1 MKEVAKH
8 HRILNIRN
16 TWGKDE
22 EWLSIDCG
30 FIESGVSYAN
40 ENGCKR
46 IVFRPPDDKNKANKI
61 SIDILE
67 RFVNL
72 EGIFWK
78 IPIPKGTDLTAIMA
92 HENLKFLHIDQPNLA
107 IDLASF
113 PVLEYFLFC
122 FSEAITGFDR
132 ASKFLRHV
140 QVSRLSTDLKFLGAV
155 KNLIKLDIVRSSI
168 ESLSGIEKI
177 TKLEE
182 LSLLL
187 CRKLNDISHAKA
199 LKKLHT
205 LSSEGCSRLSDYSAV
220 QDFNALRTLWLKTSK
235 IESCSF
241 ISNMKSIEFASI
253 NAVILDND
261 LSSLLESKTLEE
273 VWFSPN
279 KKSYLPKL
287 SPDEINAILAS
298 RNN

>member
-1 MKEVAKH
+1 MKEVAKY
-8 HRILNIRN
+8 HRILDMRNI
-16 TWGKDE
+16 WGKDE
-22 EWLSIDCG
+22 EWLYMDCG

-40 ENGCKR
+40 EKGCKR
-46 IVFRPPDDKNKANKI
+46 IAFQPPDDKNKANKI

-67 RFVNL
+67 RFANL
-72 EGIFWK
+72 EGIFWQ
-78 IPIPKGTDLTAIMA
+78 IPIPKGTNLTALMA
-92 HENLKFLHIDQPNLA
+92 HENLKFLSIDHPNLA
-107 IDLASF
+107 IDLTSF
-113 PVLEYFLFC
+113 PVLEYFEFC

-140 QVSRLSTDLKFLGAV
+140 KVSRLSTDLKFLGAV

-168 ESLSGIEKI
+168 DSLSGIEKI
-177 TKLEE
+177 TKLED

-187 CRKLNDISHAKA
+187 CRKLNNISHVKE

-205 LSSEGCSRLSDYSAV
+205 LSNEGCSRLSDYSAA
-220 QDFNALRTLWLKTSK
+220 QDFNALRTLWLKTPK
-235 IESCSF
+235 IESCGF
-241 ISNMKSIEFASI
+241 ISKMKSIEFVSI
-253 NAVILDND
+253 NAEILDND
-261 LSSLLESKTLEE
+261 LSPLLESKTLEE